1 MQKRQLAVHIKRHLG
16 QKDHICRE
24 CGKAYVEA
32 AGAKNCKHVQRVPAH
47 SAQGGVGTLV
57 TF

>member
-16 QKDHICRE
+16 QKDYICRE

-32 AGAKNCKHVQRVPAH
+32 AGAKNCKHVQRVPT
-47 SAQGGVGTLV
+47 QEGLGTLV